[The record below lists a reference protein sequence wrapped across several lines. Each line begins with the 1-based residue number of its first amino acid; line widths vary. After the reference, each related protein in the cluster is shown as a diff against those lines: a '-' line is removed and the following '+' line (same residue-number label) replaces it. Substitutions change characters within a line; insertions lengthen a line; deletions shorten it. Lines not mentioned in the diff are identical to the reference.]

1 MTSPSTP
8 RRRRSRDPRPDL
20 VAVAAGL
27 AAVAAPASLTGLPV
41 VDAIERALFA
51 AGVAYLG
58 AHARRLTWLI
68 AGAAVTAVARGP
80 ALLFALASLAVITA
94 AMVPERRRRVMG
106 AAAMGGLA
114 NALLWL
120 PEGTPLPWVV
130 VGLLGLVP
138 AVATGLP
145 FVRSP
150 RRTVARVALWG
161 IGGVALLATVLAG
174 AAMGLAY
181 AQVQDGASDAQRAL
195 DAARDG
201 DADVAAVA
209 LGRSGTAFDSAAG
222 RLDGPLTVPARIVP
236 GLAQQVDA
244 VRVTVDQGRQITE
257 SAGSLV
263 TTADY
268 GNLQY
273 DGQLDLEQVRE
284 LTPPTV
290 AVADDLEQ
298 AGAALADV
306 EETWLLPPLRSRIV
320 DLRERIDDAADE
332 ADLAATLLQV
342 VPDLFGGDGPRRY
355 LIIFITP
362 AELRGAGG
370 FIGSYAE
377 LTAADGEVDLSRSG
391 RIADLIFAVPRGQ
404 RTISGPAD
412 YLERYGRFEPQ
423 DFLQD
428 VTFSPHFPSSA
439 QVIAELYPQSGG
451 QPVDGVI
458 SVDPTGLA
466 ALLDLTGPVAVEG
479 LPQPLTAKNAVQILT
494 KDQYLQL
501 PDEAERGEILTEAT
515 RVTFEALVSDT
526 LPAPRRIAEAL
537 GPATRAGHLRLWS
550 PTDAEQQAFERLRA
564 TGDLHIPVGHDG
576 FSVVQQNTGNNKI
589 DAYLERSITYEPTI
603 DPATGEVTATLR
615 VALRNAV
622 PSTDLPDPVV
632 GNSRGAPIGTNVT
645 WLTIFTPHVVTG
657 ATVDG
662 RPLSLG
668 PSRERDLNG
677 WNTPLLSIPPGGEVV
692 LEVELAGGVDL
703 RDGYTV
709 DVLPQPVANPDQI
722 EVTTRFAGDASGPRT
737 WIDGPVVE
745 PTRQRIA
752 LPGG

>member
-1 MTSPSTP
+1 M
-8 RRRRSRDPRPDL
+8 
-20 VAVAAGL
+20 AVAAGL

-41 VDAIERALFA
+41 VDAVERALFA

-58 AHARRLTWLI
+58 AHARRVTWLI

-80 ALLFALASLAVITA
+80 ALLFAMASLATIVA
-94 AMVPERRRRVMG
+94 AMVPERRRRVLG

-114 NALLWL
+114 NALLWM
-120 PEGTPLPWVV
+120 PESTPLPWILI
-130 VGLLGLVP
+130 GLLGLVP
-138 AVATGLP
+138 AIATGLP
-145 FVRSP
+145 FVRTH
-150 RRTVARVALWG
+150 RRAVAQTALWG
-161 IGGVALLATVLAG
+161 VGGVAVLATVLAG
-174 AAMGLAY
+174 VAMVLAY
-181 AQVQDGASDAQRAL
+181 AQVRDGAADAQRAL

-201 DADVAAVA
+201 DAEAAAVA
-209 LGRSGTAFDSAAG
+209 LDRSGTAFESASG
-222 RLDGPLTVPARIVP
+222 RLDGPLTAPARIVP
-236 GLAQQVDA
+236 GLAQQVEA
-244 VRVTVDQGRQITE
+244 VRTTVDQGRQITE

-268 GNLQY
+268 GSLQY
-273 DGQLDLEQVRE
+273 EGQLDLEQVRALE
-284 LTPPTV
+284 PPTT
-290 AVADDLEQ
+290 AVAEDLDQ
-298 AGAALADV
+298 AGDSLAEV

-342 VPDLFGGDGPRRY
+342 VPDLFGGDGTRRY

-377 LTAADGEVDLSRSG
+377 LTAVDGNVELSRSG

-466 ALLDLTGPVAVEG
+466 ALLDLTGPVAVAG
-479 LPQPLTAKNAVQILT
+479 LSQPLSAQNAVQILT

-526 LPAPRRIAEAL
+526 LPAPRRIADAL
-537 GPATRAGHLRLWS
+537 GPATRSGHLRLWS
-550 PTDAEQQAFERLRA
+550 PTDAEQEAFERLRA
-564 TGDLHIPVGHDG
+564 TGDLDIPVGHDG

-589 DAYLERSITYEPTI
+589 DAYLERTITYEPTV
-603 DPATGEVTATLR
+603 DVATGELQARLR
-615 VALRNAV
+615 IVLRNAV
-622 PSTDLPDPVV
+622 PSTDLPEVVV
-632 GNSRGAPIGTNVT
+632 GNARGAPVGTNVS
-645 WLTIFTPHVVTG
+645 WLTIFTPHAITG
-657 ATVDG
+657 ATLDG
-662 RPLSLG
+662 RPTSLG
-668 PSRERDLNG
+668 PSRERGLNG
-677 WNTPLLSIPPGGEVV
+677 WNTPLLLVPPGGEVV

-703 RDGYTV
+703 RDGYRFSYV
-709 DVLPQPVANPDQI
+709 PQPVANPDQV
-722 EVTTRFAGDASGPRT
+722 ETRLELARGTERSSGRSELLVMAGGPAT
-737 WIDGPVVE
+737 E
-745 PTRQRIA
+745 PTTSRVELQR
-752 LPGG
+752 

>member
-1 MTSPSTP
+1 MTSSTTP
-8 RRRRSRDPRPDL
+8 RRRRSGDPRPDL
-20 VAVAAGL
+20 VAAVAGL
-27 AAVAAPASLTGLPV
+27 AAVLAPASLTGMPV
-41 VDAIERALFA
+41 VDAIERAIFA

-58 AHARRLTWLI
+58 GHARRLTWLI
-68 AGAAVTAVARGP
+68 AGAAVTVIARGP
-80 ALLFALASLAVITA
+80 ALLIALASLAVVTA
-94 AMVPERRRRVMG
+94 AMVPERRRRILG

-120 PEGTPLPWVV
+120 PEGTPMPWILF
-130 VGLLGLVP
+130 GLAGLVP
-138 AVATGLP
+138 AIATGLP

-150 RRTVARVALWG
+150 RRTVARAALWG
-161 IGGVALLATVLAG
+161 IGGLALLATVLAG
-174 AAMGLAY
+174 AAMLLAY
-181 AQVQDGASDAQRAL
+181 GQVRDGASDAQRAL

-201 DADVAAVA
+201 DADVATVA
-209 LGRSGTAFDSAAG
+209 LNRSGSSFEGASD
-222 RLDGPLTVPARIVP
+222 RLAGPLTAPARLVP

-244 VRVTVDQGRQITE
+244 VRVTVEQGRQITE
-257 SAGSLV
+257 SADALI

-273 DGQLDLEQVRE
+273 DGQLDLEQVRA

-298 AGAALADV
+298 ARAELADV
-306 EETWLLPPLRSRIV
+306 EGTWLLPPLRSRVV
-320 DLRERIDDAADE
+320 DLRERIDDASDE

-342 VPDLFGGDGPRRY
+342 VPDLFGGDGTRRY

-377 LTAADGEVDLSRSG
+377 LTAIDGDVELSRSG

-404 RTISGPAD
+404 RTISGPED
-412 YLERYGRFEPQ
+412 YLQRYGRFEPQ

-479 LPQPLTAKNAVQILT
+479 LGEPLTAKNAVQVLT
-494 KDQYLQL
+494 KDQYLDL
-501 PDEAERGEILTEAT
+501 PDEAQRGEILTEAT
-515 RVTFEALVSDT
+515 RVTFEALVSES
-526 LPAPRRIAEAL
+526 LPAPRRLADAL
-537 GPATRAGHLRLWS
+537 GPAARAGHLRLWS
-550 PTDAEQQAFERLRA
+550 PTEDEQAAFERLRA
-564 TGDLHIPVGHDG
+564 TGELAIGAGHDG

-589 DAYLERSITYEPTI
+589 DAYLQRAITYEPTI
-603 DPATGEVTATLR
+603 DAATGELTASLR
-615 VALRNAV
+615 VVLRNEV
-622 PSTDLPDPVV
+622 PSVDLPDPVV
-632 GNSRGAPIGTNVT
+632 GNSRGAPVGTNVT
-645 WLTIFTPHVVTG
+645 WLTIFTPHLVTEATLDG
-657 ATVDG
+657 A
-662 RPLSLG
+662 PISLG

-692 LEVELAGGVDL
+692 LEVQLAGGVDL
-703 RDGYTV
+703 RGGYTI
-709 DVLPQPVANPDQI
+709 DVLPQPVANPDEI
-722 EVTTRFAGDASGPRT
+722 EVTTRFVGADSRART
-737 WIDGPVVE
+737 WIDGPMVE
-745 PTRQRIA
+745 PTTQTVA
-752 LPGG
+752 LPGR

>member
-1 MTSPSTP
+1 M
-8 RRRRSRDPRPDL
+8 
-20 VAVAAGL
+20 AVAAGV
-27 AAVAAPASLTGLPV
+27 AAIAAPASLTGLPV
-41 VDAIERALFA
+41 IDAVERALFA
-51 AGVAYLG
+51 ATIAYLG

-68 AGAAVTAVARGP
+68 AGAAVTVVARGP
-80 ALLFALASLAVITA
+80 ALLFALASLAVIVA
-94 AMVPERRRRVMG
+94 AMVPERRRRVLG
-106 AAAMGGLA
+106 AAALGGLA

-120 PEGTPLPWVV
+120 PEGTPLPWIAI
-130 VGLLGLVP
+130 GLLGLVP
-138 AVATGLP
+138 AIATGLP

-150 RRTVARVALWG
+150 RRSVARVALWG
-161 IGGVALLATVLAG
+161 VGGVAVLATALAG
-174 AAMGLAY
+174 VAMVLSY
-181 AQVQDGASDAQRAL
+181 AQVRDGAADAQRAL

-201 DADVAAVA
+201 DADSAAVA
-209 LGRSGTAFDSAAG
+209 LDRSTSGFDAAAD
-222 RLDGPLTVPARIVP
+222 RMDGPLTAPARIVP
-236 GLAQQVDA
+236 GLAQQIDA
-244 VRVTVDQGRQITE
+244 VRVTIDQGRKITE

-298 AGAALADV
+298 AGGALADV
-306 EETWLLPPLRSRIV
+306 EETWLLPPLRNRIV

-332 ADLAATLLQV
+332 AELAATLLQV
-342 VPDLFGGDGPRRY
+342 VPDLFGAEGPRRY

-377 LTAADGEVDLSRSG
+377 LTAVDGAVELSRSG

-404 RTISGPAD
+404 RTISGPED

-479 LPQPLTAKNAVQILT
+479 LTQPLTAQNAVQILT

-515 RVTFEALVSDT
+515 RVTFEALVSET
-526 LPAPRRIAEAL
+526 LPAPRRIADAL

-550 PTDAEQQAFERLRA
+550 PTAAEQEAFERLRA
-564 TGDLHIPVGHDG
+564 TGDLHIPAGHDG

-589 DAYLERSITYEPTI
+589 DAYLERTIAYEPTI
-603 DPATGEVTATLR
+603 DAATGEVTATLR

-622 PSTDLPDPVV
+622 PSTELPDVVV
-632 GNSRGAPIGTNVT
+632 GNSRGAPVGTNVT
-645 WLTIFTPHVVTG
+645 WLTIFTPHIITG

-692 LEVELAGGVDL
+692 LEVQLAGGVDL
-703 RDGYTV
+703 RGGYVV

-722 EVTTRFAGDASGPRT
+722 EVTTRFAGDDGAPRT

-745 PTRQRIA
+745 PTRHTVE
-752 LPGG
+752 LPSR